1 MDAGAAAALD
11 RRRARRGPRPAAR
24 GGRGAH
30 CRDSR
35 PNPHAHHSTLTL
47 TLTPTPNPHKVL
59 IAATL
64 LSFLPPQSDERKQL
78 TTTVAT
84 AT

>member
-1 MDAGAAAALD
+1 MIGDVPFEDHDRLLAADA
-11 RRRARRGPRPAAR
+11 
-24 GGRGAH
+24 
-30 CRDSR
+30 
-35 PNPHAHHSTLTL
+35 
-47 TLTPTPNPHKVL
+47 VL